1 MPCPRLP
8 RHVAINPMPAPL
20 LVRLPNHLGD
30 ACMCLPA
37 LDLLAQRGYAITLAG
52 KRWAASLF
60 AGYDW
65 PVVPLAGWRDGLR
78 ALHDVRRRQPEL
90 QALLFTNSFG
100 SALQCRLAG
109 LPVNGFATE
118 GRGLLLRKAV
128 AVPAAWHGD
137 MHTVT
142 YYQALAAR
150 FAGASDVSPAARLDL
165 RIPPQAKVAAKAMLS
180 AAGVGDRY
188 VVICPA
194 AVGRHRGQI
203 KAWSGF
209 GRLADDL
216 RSRGVTVVAFPGPGE
231 IDAVRAAVPGT
242 AVMPETDV
250 SVFAATL
257 AGSQLVVA
265 NDSGAGHVAAAVNA
279 PLVSVFGVTEP
290 AKTRPWGPNA
300 KLLGDE
306 RGWPRYEAVLATVL
320 ATLGAEAASG

>member
-8 RHVAINPMPAPL
+8 RPVAINPMPAPL

-65 PVVPLAGWRDGLR
+65 PVVALAGWRDSVR
-78 ALHDVRRRQPEL
+78 ALHDARRRQPEL

-109 LPVNGFATE
+109 LRVCGYATD
-118 GRGLLLRKAV
+118 GRGLLLRNAV
-128 AVPAAWHGD
+128 QVPAAWHGD
-137 MHTVT
+137 MHTVA

-165 RIPPQAKVAAKAMLS
+165 RITPQAQAAANSMLS
-180 AAGVGDRY
+180 AAGVSDRY
-188 VVICPA
+188 VVVCPA
-194 AVGRHRGQI
+194 AVGRHHGQV

-216 RSRGVTVVAFPGPGE
+216 RGRGVTVVAFPGPGE
-231 IDAVRAAVPGT
+231 TAAVRAAVPGT
-242 AVMPETDV
+242 TVLPETDV
-250 SVFAATL
+250 GVFAATL
-257 AGSQLVVA
+257 AGGRLVVA

-290 AKTRPWGPNA
+290 AKTRPWGPSA
-300 KLLGDE
+300 RLLGDE
-306 RGWPRYEAVLATVL
+306 RGWPPYDAVLAMVL
-320 ATLGAEAASG
+320 DALGGVAA